1 MTNFLDSH
9 TTDGKIFD
17 RNLADKIFRVFDV
30 NADGKISIDEFI
42 KTYIHMEEDL
52 KSHKEMVLAK
62 KNNEENKKKEYSNKL
77 EDYNKIEKKYSNGM
91 SNLSK
96 IDIEVTS
103 LELNNNI
110 DHFDSLKIKI
120 SMGESTCSTKPIK
133 VSEKNLSINE
143 KFEL

>member
-30 NADGKISIDEFI
+30 NVDGKISIDEFI

-62 KNNEENKKKEYSNKL
+62 KNIEENKKKEYLNKL
-77 EDYNKIEKKYSNGM
+77 EEYNRIEKKYSNGM

-110 DHFDSLKIKI
+110 DHFNSLKIKI

>member
-91 SNLSK
+91 SNLK
-96 IDIEVTS
+96 
-103 LELNNNI
+103 
-110 DHFDSLKIKI
+110 K
-120 SMGESTCSTKPIK
+120 
-133 VSEKNLSINE
+133 KNFNLIGSFVFSFPMIGSSVCFPFSNARQP
-143 KFEL
+143 F